1 LTEDLIYFFIP
12 FFLGVLFV
20 EDTIG
25 FILEADA
32 AEAEGAR
39 FEMVAIEDIGTRINL
54 GTAV

>member
-20 EDTIG
+20 EDAIRL
-25 FILEADA
+25 ILQTNTAKTERAI
-32 AEAEGAR
+32 
-39 FEMVAIEDIGTRINL
+39 FYMITIEDIGTRINL